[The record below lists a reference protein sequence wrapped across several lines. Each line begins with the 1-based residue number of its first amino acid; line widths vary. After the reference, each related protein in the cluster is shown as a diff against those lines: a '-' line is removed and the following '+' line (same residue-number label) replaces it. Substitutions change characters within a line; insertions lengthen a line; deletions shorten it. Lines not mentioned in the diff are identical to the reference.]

1 MATDKSRKKKRRKLV
16 FFPFDLLFWI
26 MAIVLIIYGI
36 MNYYYPKKSIR
47 IFGIQHYVISS
58 TSMDPVLKYGDM
70 VLSRKIN
77 FDKLEPNDIIIF
89 YADVNAS
96 GNKIILTHYFDSIE
110 INENG
115 EKIYRTRRAGTD
127 TIDSWRIYEE
137 DILGEYIFH
146 VKRVGKVILFFRS
159 PLGKRV
165 LIIDLLILILIV
177 MIKGYSYKKDSNE
190 TNTS

>member
-70 VLSRKIN
+70 VFSRKIN

-159 PLGKRV
+159 PLGKKV

>member
-36 MNYYYPKKSIR
+36 MNYYYPKKSIS

-70 VLSRKIN
+70 VFSRKIN

-146 VKRVGKVILFFRS
+146 FKRVGKVILFFRS

-177 MIKGYSYKKDSNE
+177 MVKGYSYKKDSNE